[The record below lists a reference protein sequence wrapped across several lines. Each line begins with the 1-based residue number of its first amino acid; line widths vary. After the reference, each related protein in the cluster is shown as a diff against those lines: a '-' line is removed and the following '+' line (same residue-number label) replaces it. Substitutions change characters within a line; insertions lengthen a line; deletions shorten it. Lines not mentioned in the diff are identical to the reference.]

1 MTFRLHICSNRGL
14 RLFFL
19 CAALLP
25 GAVSAATL
33 TGSVRLL
40 GSGKATIHGD
50 YSGVV
55 VWLGPASGT
64 GPPPQPGQ
72 FQMAQKKKHFTP
84 PILAIPVGSSV
95 SFPNFDPIYHNAFSN
110 FAGQVFDVGLYP
122 PGGDQ
127 KVRFSR
133 PGVVRVFCNIHPA
146 MSAVIVVVDTP
157 YMAVSDTA
165 GSFHIDNVNS
175 GDYRFHVFHERATE
189 QTLNRL
195 ERLLTVGEAPVSLP
209 AIEISEKDYVP
220 VSHKNKYGK
229 DYPAVI
235 EDRPMYP
242 SVERP

>member
-1 MTFRLHICSNRGL
+1 MTFRSHICFEL
-14 RLFFL
+14 RRWLCV

-25 GAVSAATL
+25 GIVSAATVN
-33 TGSVRLL
+33 GSVRLL
-40 GSGKATIHGD
+40 NAGKATSHGD

-55 VWLGPASGT
+55 AWLEPVSGT
-64 GPPPQPGQ
+64 GAPLQLGQ

-133 PGVVRVFCNIHPA
+133 PGIVRVFCNIHPT

-157 YMAVSDTA
+157 YMAVSDPA
-165 GSFHIDNVNS
+165 GSFHIDNVNP
-175 GDYRFHVFHERATE
+175 GEYRFHVFHERATE
-189 QTLNRL
+189 QTLSGF
-195 ERLLTVGEAPVSLP
+195 ERALTVGGEPVSVP
-209 AIEISEKDYVP
+209 AIEISERDYVP
-220 VSHKNKYGK
+220 VPHKNKYGK
-229 DYPAVI
+229 DYPAII

-242 SVERP
+242 SGKKP